1 MDVKFP
7 IGPLEVPDVI
17 TMQHVEEWLD
27 DISTYA
33 DRLEAVIKPLSKE
46 AFKKTYRDGS
56 WDVLQLV
63 HHIAD
68 SQLVMYQ
75 RLKLALTDDNPV
87 VPPFIQDSWALLADN
102 HLSYESSIDM
112 LRGMNERIVYL
123 ANHLTNDDLLKTFT
137 LRGTGEITVGIK
149 LAKLRWHEEHHLEH
163 IKIALSS

>member
-46 AFKKTYRDGS
+46 AFKKTYSDGS

-68 SQLVMYQ
+68 SQLVMYR
-75 RLKLALTDDNPV
+75 RLKLTTTDDNPV
-87 VPPFIQDSWALLADN
+87 VPPFIQDSLALVRNN
-102 HLSYESSIDM
+102 HLSCESYIDIV
-112 LRGMNERIVYL
+112 RGM
-123 ANHLTNDDLLKTFT
+123 
-137 LRGTGEITVGIK
+137 
-149 LAKLRWHEEHHLEH
+149 
-163 IKIALSS
+163 